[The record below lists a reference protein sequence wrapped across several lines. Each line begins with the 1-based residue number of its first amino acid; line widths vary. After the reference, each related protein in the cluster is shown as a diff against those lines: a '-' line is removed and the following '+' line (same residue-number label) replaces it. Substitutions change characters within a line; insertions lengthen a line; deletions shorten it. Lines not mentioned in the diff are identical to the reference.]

1 MIEFSTVNM
10 SWEIFQIIFL
20 SLIVSL
26 SATFLALI
34 SGIPLGTFIALKDFP
49 GKKFLIVLFHT
60 LMGSP
65 PVVVG
70 LFLTILFWR
79 NGPLGILHLLYTPYA
94 IVIAQAI
101 LSFPIIVGFTISSI
115 QSLDPLVLP
124 QLKTLGLSPFQS
136 ILILWKEAKIPL
148 FSAVMAG
155 FGAAISEVGASLMV
169 GGNIAGRTRIMTT
182 AIVLESSRGNFEK
195 AIFLAIVLFVI
206 AFLVNLLLTVI
217 QQKR

>member
-1 MIEFSTVNM
+1 M
-10 SWEIFQIIFL
+10 SFEIFQIIFL
-20 SLIVSL
+20 SLLVSL
-26 SATFLALI
+26 SATFISLL
-34 SGIPLGTFIALKDFP
+34 SGIPLGTIIALKNFR
-49 GKKFLIVLFHT
+49 GKRFLIVLFHT

-70 LFLTILFWR
+70 LFLMILLWR
-79 NGPLGILHLLYTPYA
+79 NGPLGILHLLYTPFA

-115 QSLDPLVLP
+115 QSLDPLIIP
-124 QLKTLGLSPFQS
+124 QLRTLGFSPFQS
-136 ILILWKEAKIPL
+136 LLILWKEAKIPL

-169 GGNIAGRTRIMTT
+169 GGNIAGKTRIMTT

-195 AIFLAIVLFVI
+195 AIFLAVVLFII
-206 AFLVNLLLTVI
+206 AFGINFVLTI
-217 QQKR
+217 LQQRR

>member
-1 MIEFSTVNM
+1 MIFEV
-10 SWEIFQIIFL
+10 FQIIFL
-20 SLIVSL
+20 SLLVSL
-26 SATFLALI
+26 SATFLSLI
-34 SGIPLGTFIALKDFP
+34 SGIPLGTLIALKNFP
-49 GKKFLIVLFHT
+49 GKKLLTVIFHT

-70 LFLTILFWR
+70 LFLMILFWR
-79 NGPLGILHLLYTPYA
+79 NGPLGLLHLLYTPFA

-115 QSLDPLVLP
+115 QSLDPMIIL
-124 QLKTLGLSPFQS
+124 QLETLGFSPLQRVF
-136 ILILWKEAKIPL
+136 LIWREAKIPL
-148 FSAVMAG
+148 LSAIMAG

-195 AIFLAIVLFVI
+195 AIFLAIVLFLI
-206 AFLVNLLLTVI
+206 AFTVNLFLTI
-217 QQKR
+217 LQQRG

>member
-1 MIEFSTVNM
+1 MILEV
-10 SWEIFQIIFL
+10 FQIIFL
-20 SLIVSL
+20 SLLVSL
-26 SATFLALI
+26 SATFLSRI
-34 SGIPLGTFIALKDFP
+34 SGIPLGTLIALKNFP
-49 GKKFLIVLFHT
+49 GKKFLIVIFHT

-70 LFLTILFWR
+70 LFLMILFWR
-79 NGPLGILHLLYTPYA
+79 NGPLGLLHLLYTPFA

-115 QSLDPLVLP
+115 QSLDPLAIL
-124 QLKTLGLSPFQS
+124 QLETLGFSPLQRVF
-136 ILILWKEAKIPL
+136 LIWREAKIPL

-195 AIFLAIVLFVI
+195 AIFLAIVLFLI
-206 AFLVNLLLTVI
+206 AFIVNLFLTLL
-217 QQKR
+217 QQRR

>member
-1 MIEFSTVNM
+1 MNLELIN
-10 SWEIFQIIFL
+10 IIFL
-20 SLIVSL
+20 SLFVSL

-34 SGIPLGTFIALKDFP
+34 AGIPLGTLIALKNFP
-49 GKKFLIVLFHT
+49 GKKLTVVLIHT

-70 LFLTILFWR
+70 LFLMILFWR

-101 LSFPIIVGFTISSI
+101 LSFPIILGFTVSSI
-115 QSLDPLVLP
+115 QNLDPLIFS
-124 QLKTLGLSPFQS
+124 QLKTLGLSSLQS
-136 ILILWKEAKIPL
+136 ILILWKEAKIPI
-148 FSAVMAG
+148 FSAIMAG

-195 AIFLAIVLFVI
+195 AIFLAIALFVI
-206 AFLVNLLLTVI
+206 AFFVNLLLTI
-217 QQKR
+217 LQQKR

>member
-1 MIEFSTVNM
+1 MIEFFIVNM
-10 SWEIFQIIFL
+10 SLEIFQIIFL
-20 SLIVSL
+20 SLFVSL
-26 SATFLALI
+26 SATFFAI
-34 SGIPLGTFIALKDFP
+34 VSGIPLGTFIALKDFP
-49 GKKFLIVLFHT
+49 GKKLLVVLFHT

-70 LFLTILFWR
+70 LFLMILLWR

-115 QSLDPLVLP
+115 QSLDPLIIS
-124 QLKTLGLSPFQS
+124 QLRTLGFSPLQS
-136 ILILWKEAKIPL
+136 LLLVWKEAKIPI
-148 FSAVMAG
+148 FSAIMAG

-169 GGNIAGRTRIMTT
+169 GGNIARKTRIMTT

-195 AIFLAIVLFVI
+195 AIFLAVALFVI
-206 AFLVNLLLTVI
+206 AFFVNFLLTII

>member
-1 MIEFSTVNM
+1 M
-10 SWEIFQIIFL
+10 SWEVFQIIFL

-26 SATFLALI
+26 SATFLALV
-34 SGIPLGTFIALKDFP
+34 SGIPLGTLIALKDFP
-49 GKKFLIVLFHT
+49 GKKLLIVFFHT

-70 LFLTILFWR
+70 LFLMILFWK

-94 IVIAQAI
+94 IIIAQAI

-115 QSLDPLVLP
+115 QNLDPLLIP
-124 QLKTLGLSPFQS
+124 QLKTLGLSS
-136 ILILWKEAKIPL
+136 IHLILTLWKEAKIPI
-148 FSAVMAG
+148 FSAIMAG

-195 AIFLAIVLFVI
+195 AIFLAIALFIIAFVI
-206 AFLVNLLLTVI
+206 NLLLTML